1 MSTTVKLITRSPG
14 FLDKFMVI
22 VPLFL
27 LGRVQEVFPVLW
39 PLRLVLV
46 TSLLLL
52 ITVMFNGGLAKA
64 RLALFWHSRTFRWF
78 TAMLGIMFLSVFFSI
93 YKSQSLFFLIDFCE
107 FFGIVLLALNC
118 QVNRKEDLK
127 FSLIGTALTLFVMAI
142 ICYVSPRYVGDGQ
155 VAANLSYDPN
165 DTALFFVMILALI
178 LPAMNY
184 VPRFYKWCLCA
195 LAVMGGGVII
205 LTQSRGGLIAC
216 VVTLAAWGLSRGV
229 KGVFRF
235 FVVAGLG
242 LALVIVTVPVE
253 KLERFS
259 TLLNLEEDYNLT
271 AKHGRLDV
279 WNNGLKLLQENWITG
294 TGVSTFVIAE
304 GQVNEGGKW
313 SSAHNSFLQVAVELG
328 MPGFIFFMGMLF
340 SAYRMAK
347 PRDDTDW
354 LGRGLRLSL
363 ISFFA
368 GGMFL
373 SWGYHFV
380 LYFVLCVAMIRER
393 LLALEDF
400 SVQEVSTRKRHS
412 DYVAIPSRKYR
423 HVMRVAK

>member
-1 MSTTVKLITRSPG
+1 MSASVASTTKSSS

-22 VPLFL
+22 VPLFM

-52 ITVMFNGGLAKA
+52 ITVMFNDGLAKA
-64 RLALFWHSRTFRWF
+64 RLRLFWKSRTFRWF
-78 TAMLGIMFLSVFFSI
+78 SAMLGIMFLSVFFSI
-93 YKSQSLFFLIDFCE
+93 YKSLSFFFLIDFLQY
-107 FFGIVLLALNC
+107 FGVVLLALNC

-127 FSLIGTALTLFVMAI
+127 FCLVGIALTLFVMSI
-142 ICYVSPRYVGDGQ
+142 ICYIAPRYVGGQ
-155 VAANLSYDPN
+155 VAANWSYDPN

-184 VPRFYKWCLCA
+184 VPSFYKWCLCA
-195 LAVMGGGVII
+195 LAVMGAGVII

-216 VVTLAAWGLSRGV
+216 VFTLAAWGISRGV
-229 KGVFRF
+229 KGVLRV
-235 FVVAGLG
+235 FVIFGVCF
-242 LALVIVTVPVE
+242 ALVTVTVPAE
-253 KLERFS
+253 KLERFY
-259 TLLNLEEDYNLT
+259 TIFNLEEDYNVT

-279 WNNGLKLLQENWITG
+279 WNNGLKLLQDNWLTG
-294 TGVSTFVIAE
+294 TGVATFVVAE

-328 MPGFIFFMGMLF
+328 LPGFIVFLGMLF

-347 PRDDTDW
+347 PRDNNDW

-363 ISFFA
+363 VSFLA

-373 SWGYHFV
+373 SWGYHIV

-393 LLALEDF
+393 LLVLEVLPVHEA
-400 SVQEVSTRKRHS
+400 SRGTRHS
-412 DYVAIPSRKYR
+412 DSAAVPPRKYR
-423 HVMRVAK
+423 HVMRTVK